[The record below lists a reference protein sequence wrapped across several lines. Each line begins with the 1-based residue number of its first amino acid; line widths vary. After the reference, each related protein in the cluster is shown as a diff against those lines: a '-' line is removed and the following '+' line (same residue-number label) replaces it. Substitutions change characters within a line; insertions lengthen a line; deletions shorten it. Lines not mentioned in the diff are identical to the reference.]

1 VSRWALGK
9 LLNLCRPELAS
20 STSYAGKP
28 NEAKEATANAVHEL
42 RFHRRL
48 FESYSFE
55 VRPHQMWETERE
67 ADSYTELADFISVV
81 VHELYAGNARPT

>member
-1 VSRWALGK
+1 MG
-9 LLNLCRPELAS
+9 
-20 STSYAGKP
+20 
-28 NEAKEATANAVHEL
+28 HDL

-48 FESYSFE
+48 SESYSFE